1 MLTTTQKS
9 ITSDWQKV
17 SDGNCTMQS
26 DVAGIMYDVSIG
38 ATEPSDA
45 AISVKLN
52 EPTTFSYAEPVWVRL
67 RAKGN
72 ASYSKT
78 INIIT

>member
-1 MLTTTQKS
+1 MLTTTQKA

-17 SDGNCTMQS
+17 SEGNCTMQS
-26 DVAGIMYDVSIG
+26 DIAGVMYDVSIG
-38 ATEPSDA
+38 ATEPTDA

-52 EPTTFSYAEPVWVRL
+52 EPTTFAYAEPVWVRL
-67 RAKGN
+67 RAKGAN
-72 ASYSKT
+72 NYSRT